1 MKIGFD
7 IMGGDFAPET
17 ALEGAISALKELSPN
32 IELILLGSRSVIED
46 SLPEYLNQLKH
57 YPNVSL
63 IDTPEVITMNDSPTK
78 ALSQKPN
85 SSIAIGF
92 GMLNNDDIDVF
103 IGAGNTGAMMVGAL
117 YTVKAIEGVL
127 RPTILSLV
135 PKLNGNYGIILD
147 VGVNSDT
154 RQDVLLQFGII
165 GSLYMKVMF
174 NLENPTVGL
183 FNIGSEREKWNLV
196 TQAAYPLM
204 EAAKQINFIGNV
216 EGYDLPTGKANV
228 VVCDGFIGN
237 VLVKFYECLGH
248 VEAKWLENKLKG
260 KLPEAEIKEI
270 CGSLLKMT
278 NAADSAGGG
287 PIWAVNGL
295 AIKGHGRSMFEDIA
309 RGINQAK
316 LLAEKDI
323 VKALKSELL
332 AIRARLNVANNK
344 TNSK

>member
-17 ALEGAISALKELSPN
+17 ALEGAISALKELSPD

-46 SLPEYLNQLKH
+46 SLPEYLNQLKQ

-183 FNIGSEREKWNLV
+183 FNIGSEREKGNLV

-216 EGYDLPTGKANV
+216 EGYDLFSDMV
-228 VVCDGFIGN
+228 DVIVCDGFTGN
-237 VLVKFYECLGH
+237 LVLKSQEGVYNIIKQKGLEDDFFRRFDYQEYGGTPILGINKPVIVGH
-248 VEAKWLENKLKG
+248 GTSTGKAFKNMILLAKSVVEHNLVD
-260 KLPEAEIKEI
+260 EIKNLFK
-270 CGSLLKMT
+270 SQ
-278 NAADSAGGG
+278 N
-287 PIWAVNGL
+287 N
-295 AIKGHGRSMFEDIA
+295 
-309 RGINQAK
+309 IN
-316 LLAEKDI
+316 E
-323 VKALKSELL
+323 
-332 AIRARLNVANNK
+332 
-344 TNSK
+344 